1 METNKEVT
9 IAVRVDKKIADE
21 LKKRAKE
28 KELIFSKYIRRILV
42 SETEKEKQK
51 HNILDHLPIGMS
63 CSSRDSSD
71 IHNMFNSFREEHKE
85 DVDEMKKI
93 MEKQN

>member
-28 KELIFSKYIRRILV
+28 KELRFSAFVRRILV
-42 SETEKEKQK
+42 SETEKE
-51 HNILDHLPIGMS
+51 NND
-63 CSSRDSSD
+63 
-71 IHNMFNSFREEHKE
+71 
-85 DVDEMKKI
+85 
-93 MEKQN
+93 